1 MARSQR
7 WLRLDAPA
15 SWAALVVRMVK
26 VAVVA
31 FVVLQLKE
39 WYDAG
44 RFDTLGTGVD
54 AVLIAAGTFVLSAL
68 GVGKHRP

>member
-1 MARSQR
+1 
-7 WLRLDAPA
+7 
-15 SWAALVVRMVK
+15 MVK